1 MDKTLDEMISERTGG
16 RSGGGGGG
24 GGGRGGARNARS
36 RPSRGIS
43 KRRPSAPGGRSSS
56 KVVVVGQRSRQQS
69 SQQSHSAT
77 DSEAPTCL
85 IGATTDVKK
94 SAGFIASCLRE
105 GTPPI
110 IYATS
115 ADNVNIAIKTI
126 ALTRRYLADEG
137 LELRAAFDFPEFA
150 DNGKTAKADIHILAK
165 RRIDDLSRVSAQ
177 LMVSKS
183 SVTPKVA
190 GALAA
195 SIREAPKNLKRVCI
209 SAAGPDAMI
218 RAAKAIY
225 MARHFLTDDELDL
238 SVIPEFDN
246 ADDGPSVVNLFC
258 IAHAPGAEI

>member
-1 MDKTLDEMISERTGG
+1 MDKSLDEMISERTGG

-24 GGGRGGARNARS
+24 GGGRGGDRNARS
-36 RPSRGIS
+36 RQSRGIS
-43 KRRPSAPGGRSSS
+43 KRRPSAPGGRSS

-77 DSEAPTCL
+77 DSEAPTCF
-85 IGATTDVKK
+85 ICATTDVKK

-126 ALTRRYLADEG
+126 ALTRNYLADEG

-165 RRIDDLSRVSAQ
+165 RRIEDLSRVSAQ